1 MYRIQAGILCL
12 VMVFVFGLALN
23 VAGKDKSE
31 PKSAVEDMCIPMGV
45 IELKPDSSVEQKKS
59 SVEFNHAKHLTF
71 ECRKCH
77 HKWEANTKITN
88 CTTSDCHDLLKAP
101 KRPTKYLAYT
111 EEGIRYYKYAYH
123 QNCIGC
129 HKEIKVQRKKLES
142 VYLAANKELPK
153 TGPTSCDECHPK
165 E

>member
-31 PKSAVEDMCIPMGV
+31 PKPAVEDMCIPMGV

-59 SVEFNHAKHLTF
+59 SVEFNHAKHFTF

-129 HKEIKVQRKKLES
+129 HKQIKVQRKKLES

>member
-23 VAGKDKSE
+23 VAGQDESE
-31 PKSAVEDMCIPMGV
+31 PKAAVEDMCVPMGV
-45 IELKPDSSVEQKKS
+45 IELKPDPSVEQKKS

-71 ECRKCH
+71 DCRRCH
-77 HKWEANTKITN
+77 HKWEANTKIAN
-88 CTTSDCHDLLKAP
+88 CSTSDCHDLLKAP
-101 KRPTKYLAYT
+101 KRPTKYLVYT
-111 EEGIRYYKYAYH
+111 EEGIKYYKYAYH

-129 HKEIKVQRKKLES
+129 HKEIKIQRKKLES
-142 VYLAANKELPK
+142 VYLTAEKELPK
-153 TGPTSCDECHPK
+153 TGPTSCNECHPK